1 MSNYIIVTDSSC
13 DLSAKMAEE
22 LQLHVVPLSVL
33 LDGKHYTNYLDW
45 REISPKE
52 FFDAMRAGA
61 KSTTSAP
68 NVDQFTEAMEEG
80 LAQGKDVLYIGFS
93 SGLSGTFNAG
103 RLAAEQLQEKYPDR
117 KIIAIDTLCAAAGEG
132 LLCWHAAHM
141 RDEGKTIEEVRDWV
155 LDNMMKVNHWV
166 TVDDLKYLR
175 AGGRISATTAV
186 VGTMLNI
193 KPIITVDDNGK
204 LESVGKVRGRKA
216 AIKALF
222 DYAQKRAVNP
232 QEQVMFINHADCEED
247 AQYLADMLKRQLQVK
262 DVIVNTLG
270 PVIGSHTGPG
280 LLVVFFLGE
289 NRIG

>member
-1 MSNYIIVTDSSC
+1 MSNFIIVTDSSC

-22 LQLHVVPLSVL
+22 LQLHVVPLSVQ
-33 LDGKHYTNYLDW
+33 LDGKTYTNYLDW
-45 REISPKE
+45 REISPAE
-52 FFDAMRAGA
+52 FYGAMRAGA
-61 KSTTSAP
+61 KSTTAAP
-68 NVDQFTEAMEEG
+68 NVDQFATAMEEG
-80 LAQGKDVLYIGFS
+80 LSQGKDVLYIGFS

-103 RLAAEQLQEKYPDR
+103 RLAAEEMQEKYPDR
-117 KIIAIDTLCAAAGEG
+117 KIYAIDTLCAAEGEG
-132 LLCWHAAHM
+132 LLCWYAAHM
-141 RDEGKTIEEVRDWV
+141 RDAGKSIEEVRDWV
-155 LDNMMKVNHWV
+155 KANMMKVNHWV

-193 KPIITVDDNGK
+193 KPIIRMDENGK

-222 DYAQKRAVNP
+222 EYASTRAVNP
-232 QEQVMFINHADCEED
+232 QDQVMFINHAECEDE
-247 AQYLADMLKRQLQVK
+247 AVALADMLKTQLHVK
-262 DVIVNTLG
+262 DVVINTLG

-289 NRIG
+289 HR